1 MQYSYNPNV
10 SRDARKLEPSSTTAG
25 LPRTPVSLL
34 WFVEKTQEKKNCR
47 STKKTLP
54 TFSPACSNSSV
65 SRGAKKW
72 SPTLYRFVEK
82 EKAGAAQKKKRN
94 SPRKSTPCLQEQ
106 QLWPRFSAYQSPTA
120 SGPAGPTFFFVVAGS
135 NDHSDYC
142 THSLYHCIVAFF
154 SGGTTK
160 TLYRSLDI
168 NQAFQRFAR
177 TSTTSS
183 HTQYPAPHIQK
194 YFCEGEVDDRAFVIR
209 STIASTALNALLSSP
224 LLSF

>member
-34 WFVEKTQEKKNCR
+34 WFVEKTQEKKNFR

-54 TFSPACSNSSV
+54 PFSPACSNSSV

-154 SGGTTK
+154 PGERQRHYIVASISIKPSNG
-160 TLYRSLDI
+160 SLERAQ
-168 NQAFQRFAR
+168 QAVTPSTQPHTYKNTFVKAR
-177 TSTTSS
+177 STT
-183 HTQYPAPHIQK
+183 
-194 YFCEGEVDDRAFVIR
+194 VR
-209 STIASTALNALLSSP
+209 L
-224 LLSF
+224 